1 MKIQGNC
8 NLAKILGL
16 GLVAVLHAPVSIGA
30 SHYTVSKYGYLFDV
44 RDIKTALDIP
54 VHDTVETVAMP
65 AAIMQER
72 LEKAA
77 NDPTVEPLTIVIWN
91 KPQQIAAMA
100 TKLAKSGKKNALKVY
115 FTKKLEASPAA
126 KLNSDINTNSND
138 AAAAKTI
145 TLDKAGYDLI
155 DQAKLGI
162 IYAKPQHNL
171 EIQGDGFKG
180 NPKLTKNFMRELVPF
195 FDKAARTDLRTRLQ
209 KGENIDVNVDL
220 LPEFAKS
227 MLKKY
232 IIFRGPNCFHAA
244 LAFQSVILPSSSF
257 INVKE
262 EPGYHRAMINYD
274 ELWRTIASEFY
285 EIDPS
290 RQQLKYGDMLVFF
303 DVPERQADQASTEID
318 FHWIRHTAT
327 HLFNGFT
334 FSKGS
339 KSPNTPYTVRTL
351 TEEWE
356 TWKKFTKNLGLR
368 VFRRSLTKVNEKPP
382 VDLVDWVY

>member
-1 MKIQGNC
+1 MKIERTC
-8 NLAKILGL
+8 NLAKLLGL
-16 GLVAVLHAPVSIGA
+16 SLVVASHAEISHAA
-30 SHYTVSKYGYLFDV
+30 SHYTTSKYGYLFDLG
-44 RDIKTALDIP
+44 DISTALEIP
-54 VHDTVETVAMP
+54 LRDNVETVAMP
-65 AAIMQER
+65 RDIMQER

-77 NDPTVEPLTIVIWN
+77 SDPTVEPLTVVIGN
-91 KPQQIAAMA
+91 KPVQIAALA
-100 TKLAKSGKKNALKVY
+100 AKLAKTGKKNALKNY

-126 KLNSDINTNSND
+126 KLNTDPTD
-138 AAAAKTI
+138 AAARTI
-145 TLDKAGYDLI
+145 TLDKESFGLI
-155 DQAKLGI
+155 DPVKLGG

-171 EIQGDGFKG
+171 IIQGDGFK
-180 NPKLTKNFMRELVPF
+180 NNQRLTKNFMRELVPF
-195 FDKAARTDLRTRLQ
+195 FDTSARAALRARLQ
-209 KGENIDVNVDL
+209 KGENLEVNIDL

-274 ELWRTIASEFY
+274 ELWRTIATEFY

-290 RQQLKYGDMLVFF
+290 RQALKYGDMLVFF
-303 DVPERQADQASTEID
+303 DVPERQSDQASTEID

-327 HLFNGFT
+327 HLVNGFT

-351 TEEWE
+351 KEEWD

-382 VDLVDWVY
+382 VDLIDWVY

>member
-1 MKIQGNC
+1 MKNRGIC
-8 NLAKILGL
+8 NFAKLLGL
-16 GLVAVLHAPVSIGA
+16 SLGAGLYAPYVLAA
-30 SHYTVSKYGYLFDV
+30 NQYTVSKYGYTYSLKEV
-44 RDIKTALDIP
+44 SAALDIP
-54 VHDTVETVAMP
+54 VRDTVETVAMP
-65 AAIMQER
+65 DTIMEER

-77 NDPTVEPLTIVIWN
+77 SDPTVEPLTLVVGA
-91 KPQQIAAMA
+91 KPTQIAALA
-100 TKLAKSGKKNALKVY
+100 TKIAKGGKKSELIKY
-115 FTKKLEASPAA
+115 ITGKLDLSPAA
-126 KLNSDINTNSND
+126 KLTSDIGDQS
-138 AAAAKTI
+138 AKTV
-145 TLDKAGYDLI
+145 TLDRAGFNLI
-155 DQAKLGI
+155 DSAKLGAVF
-162 IYAKPQHNL
+162 AKPQHNL
-171 EIQGDGFKG
+171 VIQGTAFQTNKQ
-180 NPKLTKNFMRELVPF
+180 LTKNFMRELVPF
-195 FDKAARTDLRTRLQ
+195 FDKPARAEIRAKFR
-209 KGENIDVNVDL
+209 KGENLDVNTDL

-274 ELWRTIASEFY
+274 ELWRTIATEFY
-285 EIDPS
+285 EIDPG
-290 RQQLKYGDMLVFF
+290 RQPLKYGDMLVFF
-303 DVPERQADQASTEID
+303 DVPERQSDQASTEID

-351 TEEWE
+351 TEEWD

-368 VFRRSLTKVNEKPP
+368 VFRRSLAKVNEKPP
-382 VDLVDWVY
+382 VDLIDWVY